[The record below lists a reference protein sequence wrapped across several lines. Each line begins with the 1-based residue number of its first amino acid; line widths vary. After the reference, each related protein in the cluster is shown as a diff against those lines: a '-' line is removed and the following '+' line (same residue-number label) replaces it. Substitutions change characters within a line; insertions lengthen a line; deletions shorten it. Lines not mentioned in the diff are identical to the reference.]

1 MPRTRYR
8 MTASMIARSKEPG
21 LYSDGGGLYLQV
33 TTGVDGTPRRSWVFR
48 YRTISGKA
56 REMGL
61 GSALDVSLADARQA
75 TDLAR
80 KRVRSGG
87 DPIAERRAD
96 RVRAIAE
103 AARAMTFRQCAE
115 AYIEAHADAWKNPK
129 HRQQWSRT
137 LETYAYPVFGSV
149 GVVDVDVAM
158 VTKVLDPIWST
169 KTETASRV
177 RGRIES
183 VLDWAAV
190 RGYRKGENPAR
201 WRGHLQKA
209 LPARSKVQK
218 VRHHSA
224 LPYAEVPRFVTHL
237 KRSESVS
244 ARALEFLILTAT
256 RTGETVGARWSEI
269 DLPNTLW
276 TIPAER
282 MKAGREHRVPL
293 SPQAVGILTDL
304 RLLRSEVWVFPG
316 LKGRALSNMAMLQQL
331 TRTMKRSDLTVHGFR
346 STFRDWAA
354 EETNYA
360 REVAEAALAHVV
372 GDKVEAA
379 YRRGDLF
386 EKRRGLMRDW
396 AAYCVSDKPTN
407 EHADAR

>member
-1 MPRTRYR
+1 VPRTRYR
-8 MTASMIARSKEPG
+8 MTASMVARSKVPG

-48 YRTISGKA
+48 YRTIAGKA

-61 GSALDVSLADARQA
+61 GSALDVSLADARHA

-87 DPIAERRAD
+87 DPIAERRVEK
-96 RVRAIAE
+96 VRAIAE

-115 AYIEAHADAWKNPK
+115 AYIEAHADSWKNPK

-149 GVVDVDVAM
+149 AVVDVDVAM

-209 LPARSKVQK
+209 LPARSKIQK

-224 LPYAEVPRFVTHL
+224 LPYAEVPRFITHL
-237 KRSESVS
+237 RRSESVS

-256 RTGETVGARWSEI
+256 RTGESR
-269 DLPNTLW
+269 P
-276 TIPAER
+276 
-282 MKAGREHRVPL
+282 AGRDSASRRC
-293 SPQAVGILTDL
+293 SPI
-304 RLLRSEVWVFPG
+304 RRSLAKVS
-316 LKGRALSNMAMLQQL
+316 L
-331 TRTMKRSDLTVHGFR
+331 DLTTPHQRTNHASMRAQGRTSGTNRVRSLTSVRFR
-346 STFRDWAA
+346 
-354 EETNYA
+354 
-360 REVAEAALAHVV
+360 
-372 GDKVEAA
+372 
-379 YRRGDLF
+379 LF
-386 EKRRGLMRDW
+386 SGACER
-396 AAYCVSDKPTN
+396 SS
-407 EHADAR
+407 

>member
-8 MTASMIARSKEPG
+8 MTASMVARSKEPG

-48 YRTISGKA
+48 YRTIAGKA

-75 TDLAR
+75 ADLAR
-80 KRVRSGG
+80 KRVRRGG
-87 DPIAERRAD
+87 GPIADRRAD
-96 RVRAIAE
+96 KVRAIAE

-115 AYIEAHADAWKNPK
+115 AYIEAHADGWKNPK

-149 GVVDVDVAM
+149 AVVDVDVAM

-209 LPARSKVQK
+209 LPARSKIQK

-224 LPYAEVPRFVTHL
+224 LPYAEIPRFITQL
-237 KRSESVS
+237 RRSESVS

-256 RTGETVGARWSEI
+256 RTGEAVGARWCEI
-269 DLPNTLW
+269 DLSNAIW
-276 TIPAER
+276 TIPFER
-282 MKAGREHRVPL
+282 MKAAREHRVPL
-293 SPQAVGILTDL
+293 SPQAVAILTDL
-304 RLLRSEVWVFPG
+304 RLLASEVWVFPG

-396 AAYCVSDKPTN
+396 GSYCEGN
-407 EHADAR
+407 ETDRSN